1 MAGFL
6 ALHDPHHLR
15 TVGEE
20 GFFAYGGQVNANPA
34 TWARHTGQ
42 DFRSNHDID
51 AITHTAFR
59 ARNATPQ
66 LAQAAAVR
74 GVRLV
79 VPNPGCRPADVWPTN
94 WAILGGTSGIAVRK
108 AVVCVCNS
116 VGLILCD
123 TFRVQPTQF
132 VSSWLTAHFTEA
144 DRLGKVCLPAPCHAS
159 VLSRHADAVGL
170 FIAAAHPRGVRACTA
185 GLYVYHPRSLLQPG
199 AAGHQPG
206 GLWQLLLDLV

>member
-51 AITHTAFR
+51 AITHTACR
-59 ARNATPQ
+59 ACDVLLQ
-66 LAQAAAVR
+66 LAQAAVAR
-74 GVRLV
+74 CMLLAISHTGF
-79 VPNPGCRPADVWPTN
+79 RPADVWPTN

-108 AVVCVCNS
+108 AV
-116 VGLILCD
+116 GCD
-123 TFRVQPTQF
+123 SFNI
-132 VSSWLTAHFTEA
+132 
-144 DRLGKVCLPAPCHAS
+144 C
-159 VLSRHADAVGL
+159 
-170 FIAAAHPRGVRACTA
+170 I
-185 GLYVYHPRSLLQPG
+185 
-199 AAGHQPG
+199 
-206 GLWQLLLDLV
+206 